1 MPNYF
6 EYTTLS
12 DLRTSGEGKQLNIAA
27 SAGDE
32 FFLELIREVSKDMN
46 SVFPKPRTFWPR
58 KATKAYT
65 PPVSGDQDYDRYNVS
80 ALRPSTRPPRD
91 FLLLDDDL
99 LEASTLLNGD
109 GTTIASTKY
118 ILEPAND
125 YPKWKLKLRR
135 TSGITWQPNSDG
147 DYEQVVSLTGIY
159 GYHDDYSAA
168 WVDTG
173 LTIQGGG
180 INSSATSVT
189 FSATSGLKAGML
201 LKWESEY
208 VYLSTVGTPSTI
220 VRQVNGTSPAAHAAG
235 VAVSYWQ
242 TMFNIQRVCR
252 QAVAAHHNL
261 RNNPMGQQVII
272 NGVQF
277 NTPNSVLKWIE
288 EELACYGIDR
298 EGIG

>member
-6 EYTTLS
+6 EYTTLD
-12 DLRTSGEGKQLNIAA
+12 DLRTSGEGKQLNIAGTT
-27 SAGDE
+27 GDVM
-32 FFLELIREVSKDMN
+32 FLELIREVSKDMN
-46 SVFPKPRTFWPR
+46 AVFPKTRTFWPR

-65 PPVSGDQDYDRYNVS
+65 PPVSGDQGYYPYTVS
-80 ALRPSTRPPRD
+80 ALQPSTRPPRD
-91 FLLLDDDL
+91 YLLLDDDL
-99 LEASTLLNGD
+99 LEVSTLLNGD
-109 GTTIASTKY
+109 GTTIAASKY
-118 ILEPAND
+118 ILESAND

-147 DYEQVVSLTGIY
+147 DYEQVLSLTGVF
-159 GYHDDYSAA
+159 GYHDDYGAA
-168 WVDTG
+168 WPDTG

-180 INSSATSVT
+180 INSSVTSVT
-189 FSATSGLKAGML
+189 FSATTGLKAGML
-201 LKWESEY
+201 LKFESEY
-208 VYLSTVGTPSTI
+208 VYLSAVGAPSTI
-220 VRQVNGTSPAAHAAG
+220 VRAVNGTTAAAHATG
-235 VAVSYWQ
+235 VAVYSWQ
-242 TMFNIQRVCR
+242 TMYNIQRICR

-288 EELACYGIDR
+288 SELACYGIDR